1 MSALDLFRL
10 TGKSAI
16 VTGGG
21 RGLGQHIALALA
33 DAGASVLVCS
43 RKLEA
48 CEDVKR
54 QIEERGGRA
63 LALACDVTSP
73 DDVQR
78 VTAAAVDAFGGVDI
92 LVNNSGATWGQRAE
106 DMPAEKFV
114 SVVNVNVTG
123 TFLMSQAVGRAM
135 IARGAGG
142 VIVNIAS
149 IAGLTGG
156 HPDYINVVGYSSSKG
171 AILSMTRDLATS
183 WAPHGIRVNAI
194 APGWFPT
201 KMSSALLERFREPML
216 ANIPLHRFGSAEDIQ
231 GVAIFLAS
239 PASAYMTGQTVIVD
253 GGTTA
258 W

>member
-10 TGKSAI
+10 TGKTAI

-21 RGLGQHIALALA
+21 RGLGRYIALAFA
-33 DAGASVLVCS
+33 DAGTNVVVCS
-43 RKLEA
+43 RKVDA
-48 CEDVKR
+48 CEEVKSE
-54 QIEERGGRA
+54 IEARGGHA

-78 VTAAAVDAFGGVDI
+78 VTRSTIDTFGAVDI

-106 DMPAEKFV
+106 EMPPDKFV
-114 SVVNVNVTG
+114 SVLNVNVTG

-135 IARGAGG
+135 IASGAGG
-142 VIVNIAS
+142 VIVNMAS
-149 IAGLTGG
+149 VAALTGG
-156 HPDYINVVGYSSSKG
+156 HPDFINVIGYSSSKG
-171 AILSMTRDLATS
+171 AIISMTRDLATS

-216 ANIPLHRFGSAEDIQ
+216 ATIPLHRFGSMEDLQ

-239 PASAYMTGQTVIVD
+239 PASAYITGQTVIVD
-253 GGTTA
+253 GGATA